1 MKRIAVSN
9 KHSEASGAKMD
20 DLGVFIHGER
30 VGSLSRQNDGATLFS
45 RAGCERKDQVV
56 SLDWAIDEDVLSP
69 RGSLHP
75 VFEQYLP
82 EGHLR
87 QHIEEAFHQI
97 LKVKDDLT
105 LLRIV
110 GSSLIGRLR
119 FAESA
124 DALRDVPPVNIKEDI
139 LAGGGPDILATMLER
154 YAQYSGVAG
163 VQPKILVRNE
173 GAVANKVSVSGAT
186 HIAKTFDAAEY
197 PGLAMNEW
205 VCLNAASRAGLI
217 VPDAEVS
224 ADGSWIIVTR
234 FDLNEETG
242 RYAAFEDMCS
252 LAGVGTK
259 YKYIGS
265 YEQLAKVVSKFSSSP
280 KQDLSEFFKSVV
292 LTCAVRNGDA
302 HRKNFGIMY
311 SSAVTARLAPQ
322 FDIICTDVYPRLDSR
337 TALRINGSDRWPSA
351 KKLKRFGVDSC
362 WLSPSEAEDIIA
374 SVCDAVS
381 ESRDLLNDPRM
392 PVEVAEQMENAF
404 EAGLASLC
412 ETTTRRMRMGRK
424 N

>member
-1 MKRIAVSN
+1 MKLIAVSN
-9 KHSEASGAKMD
+9 KHSEASGANMD

-45 RAGCERKDQVV
+45 RAGCERQDQVV
-56 SLDWAIDEDVLSP
+56 SLDWASDEDVLSP

-87 QHIEEAFHQI
+87 QHIEDAFHQI

-124 DALRDVPPVNIKEDI
+124 DALRAVPSVNLKEEI
-139 LAGGGPDILATMLER
+139 LAGGGPDILAKMLER

-173 GAVANKVSVSGAT
+173 GAVANKVAVSGAT
-186 HIAKTFDAAEY
+186 HIAKTFDASEY

-205 VCLNAASRAGLI
+205 VCLNAASRAGLN

-224 ADGSWIIVTR
+224 ADGSWLIVTR
-234 FDLNEETG
+234 FDLDEQTG

-252 LAGVGTK
+252 LAGVETK
-259 YKYIGS
+259 KKYIGS
-265 YEQLAKVVSKFSSSP
+265 YEQLAKVVSKFSSLP

-302 HRKNFGIMY
+302 HRKNFGVMY
-311 SSAVTARLAPQ
+311 SSAGTARLAPQ

-337 TALRINGSDRWPSA
+337 IALRIDGSDKWPSA

-381 ESRDLLNDPRM
+381 ESRELLNDARM

-412 ETTTRRMRMGRK
+412 ETTTRRMRM
-424 N
+424 